1 MIHLYMLTKNELFR
15 KCVLKLMDLVY
26 PAENL
31 KVNR

>member
-1 MIHLYMLTKNELFR
+1 MLTKNELFR
-15 KCVLKLMDLVY
+15 KYVLKLMDIVY